1 MNGRRG
7 AACLAWILGAGLTA
21 TMLTACSSAS
31 PAKTTTLRIWYG
43 TDDPTEAPLARSLA
57 VRFQAER
64 PEVVVKLTTYN
75 LDDINDKLDLAMG
88 AGSPPDLVYTTP
100 RGPGLP
106 AYVAAHKLLD
116 LTAAAKAYGWAADLP
131 TGMLASY
138 NDLLTSTGAAHG
150 HVYAAPSILAAVV
163 MLYNKAIFQRLH
175 LTIPHSV
182 AEFEAVCA
190 KVEAAGDTPIGL
202 GTADGWVADDWYL
215 TLVNA
220 EIGPDPLRPELHLDP
235 QFSFGGAPFLHAG
248 ATLSRWSTAGYF
260 TKQFGGLDAQDS
272 VTAFFEGDTAM
283 QLISSTENGQITTLA
298 ADTHIPVGVFA
309 FPSVDAA
316 HPPTSPQSGYAG
328 WAVPRAGKHPA
339 LAEAFITM
347 MLSDGA
353 ARLLA
358 AHGYL
363 PARPLPASETG
374 RLAGFQQEFL
384 RALRGAVPGVYLDGA
399 PVPNLNATM
408 EANTQLLLQHFES
421 PSFLPRSLQLVY
433 DSHGLK
439 ASSTRTDGEF

>member
-1 MNGRRG
+1 MSVMMRPAWVI
-7 AACLAWILGAGLTA
+7 AACLAALLLTG
-21 TMLTACSSAS
+21 CSSTS
-31 PAKTTTLRIWYG
+31 PAAKTTLRIWYG

-57 VRFQAER
+57 ARFQSTR
-64 PEVVVKLTTYN
+64 PGLVVKLTTYN
-75 LDDINDKLDLAMG
+75 LDDINDKLALALS

-106 AYVAAHKLLD
+106 AYVAADKLLD
-116 LTAAAKAYGWAADLP
+116 LTDAAKKAGWAADLP
-131 TGMLASY
+131 SGMLASY
-138 NDLLTSTGAAHG
+138 NDLLTSTGKAHG
-150 HVYAAPSILAAVV
+150 HVYAAPSILAAVAV
-163 MLYNKAIFQRLH
+163 LYNKSIFRRLH
-175 LTIPHSV
+175 LAVPHSV
-182 AEFEAVCA
+182 AEFEALCA
-190 KVEAAGDTPIGL
+190 RVKGAGLTPIGL

-220 EIGPDPLRPELHLDP
+220 QTGPDRLQPELHLDP
-235 QFSFGGAPFLHAG
+235 HFSFGGTPFLNAG

-272 VTAFFEGDTAM
+272 VTAFFEGGTAM

-298 ADTHIPVGVFA
+298 ARTHIPVGVFA
-309 FPSVDAA
+309 FPSLDAPR
-316 HPPTSPQSGYAG
+316 PPIAPQSGYAG
-328 WAVPRAGKHPA
+328 WAVPRASAQPA

-347 MLSDGA
+347 MLNDA
-353 ARLLA
+353 TARSLA
-358 AHGYL
+358 AFGYL

-384 RALRGAVPGVYLDGA
+384 KALRGAVPGVYLDGA

-408 EANTQLLLQHFES
+408 EANMQLLLQHFET

-433 DSHGLK
+433 DSHGRN